1 MKNKK
6 YIIQATKANQLIVE
20 GLLQLSAQE
29 VECSYTRSF
38 SIMTKY
44 GKLIV
49 SLSTPEYSISMFTC
63 FSRFVDVE
71 KAKGTGCNP
80 YSGKWNWHVTDNA
93 TPEYFAQ
100 LVLNDIKKIL

>member
-6 YIIQATKANQLIVE
+6 YIIQATKANQLIVD
-20 GLLQLSAQE
+20 GLLQLGAQE
-29 VECSYTRSF
+29 IECSYTRMF
-38 SIMTKY
+38 SITTKY
-44 GKLIV
+44 GELRV
-49 SLSTPEYSISMFTC
+49 SLSPSELHFLYTC

-100 LVLNDIKKIL
+100 LVLNDIKRVL